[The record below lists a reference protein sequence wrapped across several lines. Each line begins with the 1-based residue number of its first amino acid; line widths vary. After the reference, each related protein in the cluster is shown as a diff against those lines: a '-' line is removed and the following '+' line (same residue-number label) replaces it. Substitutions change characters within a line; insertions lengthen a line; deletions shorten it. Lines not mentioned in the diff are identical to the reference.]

1 MEDRKKHCPHCG
13 TALPEDASFCPHCES
28 VLIEKHPAAVPK
40 PKRRRRIT
48 AAILLVAVLAAAL
61 TAVGFAS
68 RGKVID
74 AQGAELFYDAEGEK
88 FRLVLCF
95 EAQGGAPFFSQP
107 EIVENAR
114 EDQLHGRTATS
125 LLFVDDGGKENRKE
139 PFLALVDHCE
149 VTAVPREGGEF
160 LQIDETFLPE
170 QSNAA
175 FEAMPSYHAG
185 QTKEGEA
192 DIIWTIYMKNGD
204 TLRLRHTIR
213 LVRIPVVTLTA
224 DEYPMETSEELNTL
238 LETLAREADQNT
250 IYVLSLPSV
259 TYEGGLTMK
268 NFCCDLVGSEGG
280 TTFTDTVTITTR
292 GIHPANITNIR
303 FEGNG
308 TGIGLSASEGAFLHQ
323 CTFENWEVGAY
334 GGNGSWVNASDCTF
348 RGNDVGLWLDNRVGA
363 TCSGTYY
370 GGSLYE
376 NNGTGVR
383 IDAQPNAGKLDFR
396 GCVFRGNGKNVENAA
411 GYDVDLTQITTAED

>member
-1 MEDRKKHCPHCG
+1 MEDWKKHCPHCG

-48 AAILLVAVLAAAL
+48 AAILLAAVLAAAL

-74 AQGAELFYDAEGEK
+74 AQGAELTYETDGQTFHLA
-88 FRLVLCF
+88 LSF
-95 EAQGGAPFFSQP
+95 ESQGGAPFFGQP

-114 EDQLHGRTATS
+114 GDQLHGRTATS
-125 LLFVDDGGKENRKE
+125 LLFVDNGGKENKKG

-175 FEAMPSYHAG
+175 FEAAPSYHAG
-185 QTKEGEA
+185 QAKEGTA
-192 DIIWTIYMKNGD
+192 DIIWTIYLKNGD
-204 TLRLRHTIR
+204 TLRLRHTVKIT
-213 LVRIPVVTLTA
+213 RIPVVTLTEN
-224 DEYPMETSEELNTL
+224 DYPMATVEELNTL

-268 NFCCDLVGSEGG
+268 NFCCDLVGSED
-280 TTFTDTVTITTR
+280 TTFTDTVTIATR
-292 GIHPANITNIR
+292 GIHPSNITNVR
-303 FEGNG
+303 FVGDG
-308 TGIGLSASEGAFLHQ
+308 VGIGLKASEGAFLHR
-323 CTFENWEVGAY
+323 CVFENWEVGAY

-348 RGNDVGLWLDNRVGA
+348 RSNGVGLWLDNRAGA

-396 GCVFRGNGKNVENAA
+396 GCVFRGNGENVENAA
-411 GYDVDLTQITTAED
+411 GYDVDLTQITTAEN

>member
-1 MEDRKKHCPHCG
+1 M
-13 TALPEDASFCPHCES
+13 
-28 VLIEKHPAAVPK
+28 
-40 PKRRRRIT
+40 
-48 AAILLVAVLAAAL
+48 
-61 TAVGFAS
+61 
-68 RGKVID
+68 
-74 AQGAELFYDAEGEK
+74 
-88 FRLVLCF
+88 VLCF

-114 EDQLHGRTATS
+114 GDQLHGRTATS

-139 PFLALVDHCE
+139 AFLALVDHCE

-175 FEAMPSYHAG
+175 FEAAPSYHAG
-185 QTKEGEA
+185 QAKEGTA
-192 DIIWTIYMKNGD
+192 DIIWTIYLKNGD
-204 TLRLRHTIR
+204 TLRLRHTVKIT
-213 LVRIPVVTLTA
+213 RIPVVTLTEN
-224 DEYPMETSEELNTL
+224 DYPMATVEELNTL

-280 TTFTDTVTITTR
+280 TIFTDTVTITTR
-292 GIHPANITNIR
+292 GVHPANITNVR
-303 FEGNG
+303 FVGDG
-308 TGIGLSASEGAFLHQ
+308 VGIGLKASEGAFLHR
-323 CTFENWEVGAY
+323 CVFENWEVGAY

-348 RGNDVGLWLDNRVGA
+348 RSNDVGLWLDNRAGA

-396 GCVFRGNGKNVENAA
+396 GCVFRGNEKDVENAA